1 MVDWKKVHIFFA
13 SLGTI
18 GGIIGFS
25 VLTYLGN
32 IHAGKFLVHMSA
44 ELCYAFS
51 DRQNIILIVLIYA
64 IILPAKIIFH
74 FHF

>member
-44 ELCYAFS
+44 YLMRFS
-51 DRQNIILIVLIYA
+51 G
-64 IILPAKIIFH
+64 KIQFL
-74 FHF
+74 

>member
-1 MVDWKKVHIFFA
+1 MVDWKKIHIFFA

-44 ELCYAFS
+44 ELCYAFFS
-51 DRQNIILIVLIYA
+51 
-64 IILPAKIIFH
+64 
-74 FHF
+74 